1 LLKTGKNTSMI
12 GGGET
17 YSCTARHFH
26 WWTVGFVAVLVP
38 VGLYMNYRGN
48 ILGIFDELTNSLYST
63 HKLLGSALLLIVIAR
78 LGYRLS
84 HGAPAD
90 EPTLEPWQKVA
101 SHVNHWGMYALLL
114 IVPLLGWFGVQLFP
128 ALEIF
133 GLFSLP
139 AVVSPDQATAKVVLA
154 IHKALALLLVA
165 FMALHVAAALY
176 HYLIRKDGVL
186 HRMIPM
192 LPRREAR

>member
-1 LLKTGKNTSMI
+1 MS